1 MRQRRQYEEGFR
13 MNTRNTGS
21 AMGGMNAAL
30 KQLTDNWW
38 LLLLQGIV
46 SIIFGILA
54 LVWPASTLVVL
65 IVLFGWLA
73 LINGIIAIIS
83 AFGSA
88 ASQRAWGWRFASGIF
103 GVLAGLI
110 ILRWPGETAFTLL
123 LFVGFWVILVGL
135 VQIIGAIA
143 DHAEIPHAWWLA
155 IEGVV
160 SILFGIAM
168 VVWPVAGLLALTLL
182 IGIYAIVHGI
192 LYCVM
197 AFRVRSLGQRLAA
210 RPSPSQGTP
219 AY

>member
-1 MRQRRQYEEGFR
+1 
-13 MNTRNTGS
+13 MNTRNTTS
-21 AMGGMNAAL
+21 GMAGMYAAL

-38 LLLLQGIV
+38 LLLLQGIA

-65 IVLFGWLA
+65 IILFGWLV
-73 LINGIIAIIS
+73 LVNGILAIIS

-88 ASQRAWGWRFASGIF
+88 ASRRTWGWRFAAGIL

-123 LFVGFWVILVGL
+123 LFVGFWAILVGL
-135 VQIIGAIA
+135 VQIIGALA
-143 DHAEIPHAWWLA
+143 DHDEIPHAWWLA
-155 IEGVV
+155 LEGVV
-160 SILFGIAM
+160 SVLFGVAM
-168 VVWPVAGLLALTLL
+168 VVWPAAGLLVLILL

-192 LYCVM
+192 LYCVI
-197 AFRVRSLGQRLAA
+197 ALRVRSLGQRFSA
-210 RPSPSQGTP
+210 RPSSSQRSP